1 MKKAPQAP
9 KRFKSSYI
17 LFFTAKQDQ
26 IKKDL
31 GPDASASDVAKKA
44 SEMWKAV
51 APDERIHWEE
61 EAKKDKER
69 YTYEKANYHGPWHV
83 VKNPNRR
90 TKKDPSAPKR
100 NPSAFLLFC
109 QERRPVIK
117 AKHKGMKTTEITC
130 ILGDIWRNDLADS
143 DKKVFV
149 EREATGREKYKKD
162 MAEWKKKQAQ
172 QKLIQETE
180 QQNSLT
186 INGLQG
192 GLSQHFARAAWE
204 QARLVEQTNNGH
216 TPHLKA
222 LPSHGGPLSA
232 QAERYSEYYSIPM
245 DQYNDN
251 YARTYASSGPY
262 PRSNPQAYRT
272 TVTSREDSGHVNK
285 YGYIRSHEQPAMNVA
300 SPMRSYHPNENL
312 DYYYKQQYPTH
323 PHRANAEERRDK
335 NPGRSIE
342 VGDYEPFPI

>member
-31 GPDASASDVAKKA
+31 GPEASASDVAKKA
-44 SEMWKAV
+44 SEMWKV
-51 APDERIHWEE
+51 VTPEERAHWEG

-109 QERRPVIK
+109 QVRRPEIK
-117 AKHKGMKTTEITC
+117 EKNKGMKTTEITC
-130 ILGDIWRNDLADS
+130 ILGEIWRNQLADAE
-143 DKKVFV
+143 KKVFV
-149 EREATGREKYKKD
+149 DREAIGREKYKTD
-162 MAEWKKKQAQ
+162 MAEWKRAQAQ

-180 QQNSLT
+180 LQNSMN
-186 INGLQG
+186 IGAG
-192 GLSQHFARAAWE
+192 GVNQHYARAAWE
-204 QARLVEQTNNGH
+204 QARMADLAKNASTTQQCKTEVD
-216 TPHLKA
+216 
-222 LPSHGGPLSA
+222 
-232 QAERYSEYYSIPM
+232 RYSREHYPTSA
-245 DQYNDN
+245 DQYNESYSSSYPPTGPYGPPNMQAYGTTTTPGEDN
-251 YARTYASSGPY
+251 ARANKYEYARA
-262 PRSNPQAYRT
+262 
-272 TVTSREDSGHVNK
+272 RELPNTANA
-285 YGYIRSHEQPAMNVA
+285 P
-300 SPMRSYHPNENL
+300 SPMRTSSYQPTENL
-312 DYYYKQQYPTH
+312 DYYYRQQYPTH
-323 PHRANAEERRDK
+323 PHRPNAVQRTGK
-335 NPGRSIE
+335 IPHRSAE